1 MAETQEQPWG
11 RADETG
17 TVFVREGDEWREVGQ
32 FPDGTPD
39 EALAYFE
46 RKFTDLAGQVNLLEQ
61 RAKRGAPA
69 KDIAKA
75 VASLTENLREPSA
88 VGDIASLRTRVAA
101 LDTTVD
107 ELNEQQQAQ
116 AEEAQKEAIA
126 QREAIVTEVEA
137 LAAIDPARVQWKQMT
152 GQVNDLFAQ
161 WQAHQQDGPRLPK
174 AQANALWK
182 RFRTARST
190 IERERRAFFAE
201 LDAQHRDVKV
211 RKQELI
217 EQAQALVPRGID
229 GVPGYRR
236 LLDDWKR
243 AGRAGK
249 KQDDALWARFKAA
262 GDEIYAAKAE
272 VDARDDAEYR
282 ENYDKKLELLD
293 EAQPLLSATNL
304 DKAKSQLLSVQR
316 RWEEIGRV
324 PRDKVKTV
332 EERLR
337 RVEQA
342 VRKLDEEHWRKN
354 DPETKAR
361 TEGLAAQLHDSIAKL
376 ESELADAEAKGDR
389 KRVDEAN
396 EALRTQ
402 RQWLNA
408 IG

>member
-75 VASLTENLREPSA
+75 VENLTENLREPSA
-88 VGDIASLRTRVAA
+88 VGDIESLRSRVAA

-116 AEEAQKEAIA
+116 AEEAQKDAIA
-126 QREAIVTEVEA
+126 QRETIVTEIEA
-137 LAAIDPARVQWKQMT
+137 LAAIDPSRVQWKQMT

-161 WQAHQQDGPRLPK
+161 WQSHQQDGPRLPK

-190 IERERRAFFAE
+190 IEQERRAFFAD
-201 LDAQHRDVKV
+201 LDAQHRDVKA

-262 GDEIYAAKAE
+262 GDEIYAAKAA

-282 ENYDKKLELLD
+282 ENYEKKLELLE
-293 EAQPLLSATNL
+293 EAEPLLSEKDL

-332 EERLR
+332 EDRLR
-337 RVEQA
+337 RVEQS
-342 VRKLDEEHWRKN
+342 VRKLDDEHWRKN
-354 DPETKAR
+354 NPETKAR
-361 TEGLAAQLHDSIAKL
+361 TEGLASQLHDSIAKL
-376 ESELADAEAKGDR
+376 ESELADAETKGDR
-389 KRVDEAN
+389 KRIDEAN

>member
-17 TVFVREGDEWREVGQ
+17 TVFVREGDGWREVGQ

-75 VASLTENLREPSA
+75 VANLTENLREPSA
-88 VGDIASLRTRVAA
+88 VGDIESLRSRVAA

-116 AEEAQKEAIA
+116 AEEAQKDAIA
-126 QREAIVTEVEA
+126 QRETIVTEIEA
-137 LAAIDPARVQWKQMT
+137 LAAIDPSRVQWKQMT

-161 WQAHQQDGPRLPK
+161 WQTHQQDGPRLPK

-190 IERERRAFFAE
+190 IEQERRAFFAD
-201 LDAQHRDVKV
+201 LDAQHRDVKA

-282 ENYDKKLELLD
+282 ENYEKKLELLE
-293 EAQPLLSATNL
+293 EAEPLLSEKDL

-324 PRDKVKTV
+324 PRDRVKTV
-332 EERLR
+332 EDRLR
-337 RVEQA
+337 RVEQS
-342 VRKLDEEHWRKN
+342 VRKLDDEHWRKN
-354 DPETKAR
+354 NPETKAR
-361 TEGLAAQLHDSIAKL
+361 TEGLASQLHDSIAKL
-376 ESELADAEAKGDR
+376 ESELADAETKGDR
-389 KRVDEAN
+389 KRIDEAN

-402 RQWLNA
+402 RQWLEA